1 MANQAE
7 LKDLLFEVVTQQLR
21 DGVVVKTKDGE
32 IATVDVGAP
41 VLAVAAKL
49 IKDWA
54 DDGAA
59 DAKAKEQQENL
70 QRFLNRRRPDL
81 AASTTGEVPN

>member
-7 LKDLLFEVVTQQLR
+7 LKDLLFDVVTKQLR
-21 DGVVVKTKDGE
+21 DGVTVVTKDGE
-32 IATVDVGAP
+32 AIVVDVGAP

-49 IKDWA
+49 VKDWA
-54 DDGAA
+54 HEGEA